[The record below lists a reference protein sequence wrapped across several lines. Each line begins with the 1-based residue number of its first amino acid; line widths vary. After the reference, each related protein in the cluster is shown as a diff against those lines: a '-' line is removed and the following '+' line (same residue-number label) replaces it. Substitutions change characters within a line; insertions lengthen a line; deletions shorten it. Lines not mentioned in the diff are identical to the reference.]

1 MDAKYLNIDEYDL
14 ERPDNE
20 CAGVQEP
27 DPCPGIQE
35 HSPYPGIQEPA
46 PSVHAHQA
54 HLFHLQEIYTFHER
68 IKDKIRFLCLIKG
81 SGLYRI
87 SL

>member
-1 MDAKYLNIDEYDL
+1 MDAKYLNTDECDL
-14 ERPDNE
+14 EHPDNE
-20 CAGVQEP
+20 YAGVQEP

-35 HSPYPGIQEPA
+35 HPPCCGIQEPA

-54 HLFHLQEIYTFHER
+54 RLFHLQEIYTFHER
-68 IKDKIRFLCLIKG
+68 IKGKIRFLCLIKG
-81 SGLYRI
+81 SGLYLI